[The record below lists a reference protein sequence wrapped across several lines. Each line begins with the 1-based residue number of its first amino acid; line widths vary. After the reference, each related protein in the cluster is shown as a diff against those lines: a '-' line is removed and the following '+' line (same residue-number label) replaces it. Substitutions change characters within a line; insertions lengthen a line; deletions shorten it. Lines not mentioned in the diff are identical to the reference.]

1 MPKSQKELN
10 TNLMIAIYQNLQTA
24 MQSINNVLEKVKD
37 SKLKKELK
45 TEFKQYDE
53 FIEKCEDLAKEQDI
67 ELKDNGFFKKAKMWL
82 SVNMATM
89 LDKSN
94 RKIASINIVGST
106 MGVIDLMSVL
116 SDCKRCKKELLSFG
130 KEVLEMEE
138 RNIEKLKPY
147 ILVENN
153 KPNSEITDQ
162 AKETGALS
170 EYERNESPTYVD
182 NNILEQKSSNQ
193 TPTKSK
199 VESQKRPTSRGGG
212 KGETQ
217 KSVKSGGKGK
227 AQKSTQNSSKAADKQ

>member
-53 FIEKCEDLAKEQDI
+53 FVEKCEDLAKEQDI

-170 EYERNESPTYVD
+170 EYEHKESPTYVD
-182 NNILEQKSSNQ
+182 SNILEQNSS
-193 TPTKSK
+193 KSK
-199 VESQKRPTSRGGG
+199 VAKRAKSKSKKPSQKSA
-212 KGETQ
+212 
-217 KSVKSGGKGK
+217 KSISAIK
-227 AQKSTQNSSKAADKQ
+227 AQKGTNNSSSSAEKA